1 MQRELNEKS
10 KYQYQIKDGVKTA
23 LVVALVCMIMPFVTV
38 NANGVEETFSIYG
51 MFAYFYK
58 SAVGLHFTFEAKG
71 LLMVL
76 KVIALS
82 IMASV
87 VFGLLMLFNKNK
99 ATKNSDNSIFTIFSS
114 LVGIAMVFG
123 YFYYLRYIIGVEVDS
138 HARVILKVG
147 AITLVV
153 ALVVVVLLLLML
165 RIKKR
170 LLMVALL
177 TCVVIP
183 GTIAFGMLFLE
194 DRRYYVI
201 SLLIIFETMI
211 PFFMVFENRKPQ
223 ARELILIAVIA
234 AIAVAGRAAF
244 FMVPQFKPVVAI
256 VIIAGVCLGAETGF
270 LVGALTALVSNFFV
284 GQGPFTPWQ
293 MFSLGIIGF
302 LAGVLFEKG
311 WLSKKRLPLCV
322 FGFFSALVIY
332 GFLMDTCT
340 ILTSAFKSQQAFY
353 FTYLSGLP
361 FNFILGVATSFF
373 LFILANPMIEKIERI
388 KIKYGLILT
397 SEQNPPAD

>member
-138 HARVILKVG
+138 HATVILKVG

-153 ALVVVVLLLLML
+153 ALVVGVLLLLML

-183 GTIAFGMLFLE
+183 ATIAFGMLFLE

>member
-114 LVGIAMVFG
+114 LVGIALVFG

-138 HARVILKVG
+138 HATVILKVG

-153 ALVVVVLLLLML
+153 ALVVGVLLLLML

-183 GTIAFGMLFLE
+183 ATIAFGMLFLE

>member
-138 HARVILKVG
+138 HATVILKVG

-183 GTIAFGMLFLE
+183 ATIAFGMLFLE

>member
-138 HARVILKVG
+138 HATVILKVG

-153 ALVVVVLLLLML
+153 ALVVGVLLLLML

-183 GTIAFGMLFLE
+183 ATIAFGMLFLE

-284 GQGPFTPWQ
+284 GQGPFTP
-293 MFSLGIIGF
+293 
-302 LAGVLFEKG
+302 
-311 WLSKKRLPLCV
+311 
-322 FGFFSALVIY
+322 
-332 GFLMDTCT
+332 
-340 ILTSAFKSQQAFY
+340 
-353 FTYLSGLP
+353 
-361 FNFILGVATSFF
+361 
-373 LFILANPMIEKIERI
+373 
-388 KIKYGLILT
+388 
-397 SEQNPPAD
+397 

>member
-183 GTIAFGMLFLE
+183 ATIAFGMLFLE